1 MRKPNSKARIRGLL
15 ARGPYGR
22 TRRNS
27 RRFPHLRNPIC
38 TNSPISAKADAGN
51 VKLMRELWNDEF
63 LRRLESVPV
72 GELDAETDTLS
83 AG

>member
-1 MRKPNSKARIRGLL
+1 
-15 ARGPYGR
+15 
-22 TRRNS
+22 
-27 RRFPHLRNPIC
+27 
-38 TNSPISAKADAGN
+38 
-51 VKLMRELWNDEF
+51 MRELWNDEF

>member
-1 MRKPNSKARIRGLL
+1 M
-15 ARGPYGR
+15 
-22 TRRNS
+22 
-27 RRFPHLRNPIC
+27 RNPIC